1 MVTSHR
7 SQVIYDVTEAEKVTI
22 VHELQKK
29 ALTDNIAISDLL
41 RNAYAVA
48 VKLNLI
54 DFEQWL
60 KNELNGYSN
69 ENELPEYRFIK
80 GIMRSY
86 NPVYGWIDVT
96 VSNNRLIHALE
107 NLPIIDKISKVENL
121 AKSEQDLYRQ
131 LPPEMARSF
140 AQNNFGMQA
149 VIFFSKQQ
157 FHGIVGSVRTKV
169 LDWALFLEQKEIVG
183 EEMTFNEKERAIAPN
198 IMINNFV
205 SSVTKAPI
213 QQGTGNTMSIEHC
226 ENDFDNMKFLV
237 SEIKKLIDAMPQGAE
252 KETLQADIASVEC
265 QLKSPNP
272 KMEIIKELFSSAR
285 NILEGTFG
293 SLIASH
299 PAIADAFKKLF
310 V

>member
-1 MVTSHR
+1 M
-7 SQVIYDVTEAEKVTI
+7 TI

-107 NLPIIDKISKVENL
+107 NLPIIDKISKPIIDKISKVENL